1 MRSMP
6 ATEPTPLAFAL
17 LGLLKRAAARIGWA
31 LVVVWAV
38 VTVTFAL
45 NEVIPSDPARMVTG
59 PQARP
64 QEVARVR
71 EQLGLDR
78 PVVARYAIFV
88 RRLVHLAPSTA
99 DARAAEAHASCA
111 SAGPLHIDLGR
122 SFVQRRPV
130 VAIIAERLP
139 RSAALAAAAV
149 LVQMLIGVALGT
161 FAAAKRGTRWD
172 ASATIATL
180 IAGSA
185 PTFLVGIALQYV
197 LGYKLGWLPLDGFG
211 TTPAAQARALVMP
224 AIALGIFGAAY
235 ATRLVRDEVNAAL
248 ALDHAR
254 TARAKGASRV
264 GVLVRHALRNAL
276 APVFTLAGL
285 DFGALVGGAIVV
297 ETLFRWPGLGAVS
310 VNALLDRDGPVIL
323 GTVLVTSTGIV
334 LTNVVVDLLFP
345 LLDPRGRSA

>member
-1 MRSMP
+1 MRS
-6 ATEPTPLAFAL
+6 TPVSESPSLAFPL
-17 LGLLKRAAARIGWA
+17 LALLKRAAARLGWA

-78 PVVARYAIFV
+78 PVVARYAIFLT
-88 RRLVHLAPSTA
+88 RLVHLAPNVP
-99 DARAAEAHASCA
+99 AAEAHATCA
-111 SAGPLHIDLGR
+111 SVGPLHLDLGR

-149 LVQMLIGVALGT
+149 LIQMLIGVVLGT
-161 FAAAKRGTRWD
+161 FAAAKRSTGWD
-172 ASATIATL
+172 AGATIATL

-197 LGYKLGWLPLDGFG
+197 LGYKLEWLPLDGFG
-211 TTPAAQARALVMP
+211 TTTLAQARALVMP

-276 APVFTLAGL
+276 APVLTLAGL

-334 LTNVVVDLLFP
+334 ITNVVVDLLFP

>member
-1 MRSMP
+1 MRSTH
-6 ATEPTPLAFAL
+6 ATDSPVRA
-17 LGLLKRAAARIGWA
+17 LLKRAVGRLGWA

-38 VTVTFAL
+38 VTITFAL

-78 PVVARYAIFV
+78 PVVARYAIFLT
-88 RRLVHLAPSTA
+88 RLVHVAPQS
-99 DARAAEAHASCA
+99 ARQPPGTDAHASCA
-111 SAGPLHIDLGR
+111 SVGPFHLDLGR

-139 RSAALAAAAV
+139 RSAALAATAV
-149 LVQMLIGVALGT
+149 LVQMLVGVALGT
-161 FAAAKRGTRWD
+161 FAAAKRSTGWD
-172 ASATIATL
+172 MGATIATL

-185 PTFLVGIALQYV
+185 PTFLIGISLQYV
-197 LGYKLGWLPLDGFG
+197 LGYKLNWLPLDGFG
-211 TTPAAQARALVMP
+211 TTAAAQARALVLP
-224 AIALGIFGAAY
+224 ALTLGIFGAAY
-235 ATRLVRDEVNAAL
+235 ATRLVRDEVTAAL
-248 ALDHAR
+248 SLDHAR
-254 TARAKGASRV
+254 TARAKGATGA

-276 APVFTLAGL
+276 APVVTLAGL

-334 LTNVVVDLLFP
+334 VTNLVIDLLFP